1 MVVEN
6 IPACPNPLD
15 RLPARNPVIQT
26 TFSDS
31 PSPRA
36 DRTRPSETLEALL
49 VNDSFRNWVLSRA
62 TQEEQT
68 YWEEWL
74 TSRFDHQRMADEAAQ
89 IIYLLQF
96 NPVPAR

>member
-1 MVVEN
+1 M
-6 IPACPNPLD
+6 IPSTL
-15 RLPARNPVIQT
+15 
-26 TFSDS
+26 SDS
-31 PSPRA
+31 STPRSE
-36 DRTRPSETLEALL
+36 RLRPSETLEALL

-62 TQEEQT
+62 TQEEQV

-96 NPVPAR
+96 SPVPAR

>member
-1 MVVEN
+1 MQSTSSDSN
-6 IPACPNPLD
+6 SPRLD
-15 RLPARNPVIQT
+15 RM
-26 TFSDS
+26 
-31 PSPRA
+31 
-36 DRTRPSETLEALL
+36 RPSETLEALL

-74 TSRFDHQRMADEAAQ
+74 ASRFDHQRIADEAAQ
-89 IIYLLQF
+89 IIYLLQY